1 MFTVIVPTH
10 SRPQLLQRT
19 LQSLISQTFSEFR
32 VVIVDDSASHIPP
45 YEELKALAGRYTFII
60 RSGEAGPAASRNMA
74 LDLVH
79 SGYVIFLDDDDTFEP
94 GHLQAMADAIN
105 RDKPAIAFCS
115 LQVQN
120 EDRTTISPTALERS
134 IVSIAET
141 TKDAVFVRNCIP
153 NSCLTYRYDVLEN
166 IRYDSQMRIYEDWDY
181 LLHCLRGHE
190 LTYVP
195 VNSVVIHKSIANA
208 PENFRR
214 GNTRDDLIVE
224 TMLKLYQNHPAPSAV
239 VHVQRQALMASAGVH
254 LD

>member
-19 LQSLISQTFSEFR
+19 LQSLISQTFCEFR
-32 VVIVDDSASHIPP
+32 VVIVDDAASHVPP

-60 RSGEAGPAASRNMA
+60 RSGEAGPATSRNMA

-94 GHLQAMADAIN
+94 GHLQDMADAIN
-105 RDKPAIAFCS
+105 RSNPAIAFCS

-120 EDRTTISPTALERS
+120 EDRTTVPATALEHS
-134 IVSIAET
+134 IVNIAAT
-141 TKDAVFVRNCIP
+141 TMDSVFVRNCIP
-153 NSCLTYRYDVLEN
+153 NSCLIYRHDVLTG
-166 IRYDSQMRIYEDWDY
+166 IRYDTRMQIYEDWDF

-195 VNSVVIHKSIANA
+195 ANSVVIHKSIANA

-224 TMLKLYQNHPAPSAV
+224 TMLKLYQNHPAPSAG